1 MKLHEELIQLRAC
14 SDAVEWAK
22 NYDSFASAWK
32 ECERGDWML
41 WLCGTMQGKKGWPSQ
56 EEIVL
61 VECDCAELVLPIYEK
76 QYPNDSR
83 IRDCIETTRQWAKGE
98 ATEAEREAATWA
110 ATGAATVGSRGAA
123 AWAARAAGAAAGAAR
138 AAGAAAGAAWAAARA
153 AWAAGAAAGAAEG
166 SMGSSRGSSKGSNFQ
181 AVCGHLPGQAQG
193 SEGVAMIDRRFV
205 ATALAL
211 AHAEAMR

>member
-41 WLCGTMQGKKGWPSQ
+41 WLCGTKKGKKGWPSQ

-98 ATEAEREAATWA
+98 ATEAELEAATWA
-110 ATGAATVGSRGAA
+110 ATGAATWAPTGAA
-123 AWAARAAGAAAGAAR
+123 GAATWAARAAWEAAGATWAAWEAAGAATFKQCADICR
-138 AAGAAAGAAWAAARA
+138 AKLKVPKELR
-153 AWAAGAAAGAAEG
+153 
-166 SMGSSRGSSKGSNFQ
+166 
-181 AVCGHLPGQAQG
+181 
-193 SEGVAMIDRRFV
+193 
-205 ATALAL
+205 
-211 AHAEAMR
+211 

>member
-14 SDAVEWAK
+14 GEAVEWAK

-41 WLCGTMQGKKGWPSQ
+41 WLCGTMQGKKGWPSL

-61 VECDCAELVLPIYEK
+61 VACDCAELVLPIYVK

-98 ATEAEREAATWA
+98 ATAAERKA
-110 ATGAATVGSRGAA
+110 
-123 AWAARAAGAAAGAAR
+123 AARAAGAAARAAWA
-138 AAGAAAGAAWAAARA
+138 AAGAAAGAATFKQCADICRA
-153 AWAAGAAAGAAEG
+153 KLKVPKEL
-166 SMGSSRGSSKGSNFQ
+166 Q
-181 AVCGHLPGQAQG
+181 
-193 SEGVAMIDRRFV
+193 
-205 ATALAL
+205 
-211 AHAEAMR
+211 

>member
-1 MKLHEELIQLRAC
+1 MKLHEELIQLGAC

-41 WLCGTMQGKKGWPSQ
+41 WLCGTKKGKKGWPSQ

-110 ATGAATVGSRGAA
+110 A
-123 AWAARAAGAAAGAAR
+123 ARAAWEAAGATGATWAAEAAAGATGQQR
-138 AAGAAAGAAWAAARA
+138 QQHGQQQGQQRQQQ
-153 AWAAGAAAGAAEG
+153 GQQEG
-166 SMGSSRGSSKGSNFQ
+166 Q
-181 AVCGHLPGQAQG
+181 
-193 SEGVAMIDRRFV
+193 
-205 ATALAL
+205 
-211 AHAEAMR
+211 

>member
-14 SDAVEWAK
+14 GEAVEWAK

-41 WLCGTMQGKKGWPSQ
+41 WLCGTKKGKKGWPSQ

-98 ATEAEREAATWA
+98 ATEAELE
-110 ATGAATVGSRGAA
+110 
-123 AWAARAAGAAAGAAR
+123 
-138 AAGAAAGAAWAAARA
+138 AAARA
-153 AWAAGAAAGAAEG
+153 AWEAAGATWATWAAAGAATFKQCADICRAKLKVPKEL
-166 SMGSSRGSSKGSNFQ
+166 R
-181 AVCGHLPGQAQG
+181 
-193 SEGVAMIDRRFV
+193 
-205 ATALAL
+205 
-211 AHAEAMR
+211 

>member
-14 SDAVEWAK
+14 GEAVEWAK

-41 WLCGTMQGKKGWPSQ
+41 WLCGTKKGKKGWPSQ

-98 ATEAEREAATWA
+98 ATEAEREAAWA
-110 ATGAATVGSRGAA
+110 
-123 AWAARAAGAAAGAAR
+123 AARAAGAAARAAGE
-138 AAGAAAGAAWAAARA
+138 AAGAATFKQCADICRA
-153 AWAAGAAAGAAEG
+153 KLKVPKEL
-166 SMGSSRGSSKGSNFQ
+166 R
-181 AVCGHLPGQAQG
+181 
-193 SEGVAMIDRRFV
+193 
-205 ATALAL
+205 
-211 AHAEAMR
+211 

>member
-14 SDAVEWAK
+14 GEAVEWAK

-41 WLCGTMQGKKGWPSQ
+41 WLCGTKEGKKGWPSQ

-98 ATEAEREAATWA
+98 ATEAEREAA
-110 ATGAATVGSRGAA
+110 
-123 AWAARAAGAAAGAAR
+123 
-138 AAGAAAGAAWAAARA
+138 AGAAWE
-153 AWAAGAAAGAAEG
+153 AAE
-166 SMGSSRGSSKGSNFQ
+166 
-181 AVCGHLPGQAQG
+181 A
-193 SEGVAMIDRRFV
+193 
-205 ATALAL
+205 ATFKQCADICRAKLKVPKEL
-211 AHAEAMR
+211 R

>member
-14 SDAVEWAK
+14 GEAVEWAK

-41 WLCGTMQGKKGWPSQ
+41 WLCGTKKGKKGWPSQ

-98 ATEAEREAATWA
+98 ATEAELEAATWAAWEAAEAAAGAAARAAWEATWA
-110 ATGAATVGSRGAA
+110 ATGAARAATGAA
-123 AWAARAAGAAAGAAR
+123 RAAAGAATFKQCADICR
-138 AAGAAAGAAWAAARA
+138 AKLKVPKELR
-153 AWAAGAAAGAAEG
+153 
-166 SMGSSRGSSKGSNFQ
+166 
-181 AVCGHLPGQAQG
+181 
-193 SEGVAMIDRRFV
+193 
-205 ATALAL
+205 
-211 AHAEAMR
+211 

>member
-41 WLCGTMQGKKGWPSQ
+41 WLCGTKKGKKGWPSQ

-98 ATEAEREAATWA
+98 ATEAELEAATWA
-110 ATGAATVGSRGAA
+110 ATGAATWAPTGAAAAATWA
-123 AWAARAAGAAAGAAR
+123 AWAARAAAW
-138 AAGAAAGAAWAAARA
+138 AAWAAAE
-153 AWAAGAAAGAAEG
+153 AAAEAAMQNKILKYGINLLSSLKKEG
-166 SMGSSRGSSKGSNFQ
+166 G
-181 AVCGHLPGQAQG
+181 
-193 SEGVAMIDRRFV
+193 E
-205 ATALAL
+205 
-211 AHAEAMR
+211 

>member
-14 SDAVEWAK
+14 GEAVEWAK

-41 WLCGTMQGKKGWPSQ
+41 WLCGTKKGKKGWPSQ

-98 ATEAEREAATWA
+98 ATEAEREAA
-110 ATGAATVGSRGAA
+110 
-123 AWAARAAGAAAGAAR
+123 
-138 AAGAAAGAAWAAARA
+138 AGAAWEAAEAAAREAAEVTWATWA
-153 AWAAGAAAGAAEG
+153 AWEAAE
-166 SMGSSRGSSKGSNFQ
+166 
-181 AVCGHLPGQAQG
+181 A
-193 SEGVAMIDRRFV
+193 
-205 ATALAL
+205 ATFKQCADICRAKLKVPKEL
-211 AHAEAMR
+211 R